1 VLFVACGVL
10 LWWNRNEH
18 DSTAPRP
25 ARWVALVLAGT
36 AVLAAT
42 GTTVQA
48 VRIGHSGATAVWSQA
63 AATSSAPGTTK

>member
-1 VLFVACGVL
+1 MLFVVSGVL

-18 DSTAPRP
+18 NDTAPRP

-63 AATSSAPGTTK
+63 EATTRAPGATK